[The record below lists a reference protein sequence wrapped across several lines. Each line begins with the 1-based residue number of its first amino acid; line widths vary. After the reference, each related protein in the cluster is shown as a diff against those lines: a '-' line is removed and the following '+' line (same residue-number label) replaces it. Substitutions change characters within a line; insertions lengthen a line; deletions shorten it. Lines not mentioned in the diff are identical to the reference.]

1 MIRHLHI
8 EPGTDLIVGD
18 RRRLSRSEASAW
30 LVLCNDSSTHLMH
43 LLVENKYLTEPLDFK
58 HYFETRPASQGLK
71 RMLKGKSKEMCA

>member
-18 RRRLSRSEASAW
+18 RRRLRRSEASAW

-43 LLVENKYLTEPLDFK
+43 LLVENEYLT
-58 HYFETRPASQGLK
+58 AI
-71 RMLKGKSKEMCA
+71 

>member
-43 LLVENKYLTEPLDFK
+43 ILVENEYLTAIRTEPLAFI
-58 HYFETRPASQGLK
+58 HYSETQPASQGL
-71 RMLKGKSKEMCA
+71 